1 MKTIMRSGITKAIAF
16 ILILACTAVAA
27 VTAFDMAE
35 QMDRGYQFDPNFEQS
50 YGFFM
55 SKMKM
60 MDALTAATPQ
70 AAANELE
77 AGGYLFHIAS
87 AAGESYADGITPE
100 TESYL
105 SLPYWFKTEKLS
117 PKIAEIIDTGNGE
130 TPETP
135 EIITAPAGQVIDVY
149 PADII
154 IPSGTDEITNTYV
167 TDGNTAENTDN
178 VPVDEQKDTFRT
190 YVDENAIRHV
200 VRDDGEYT
208 WQSGQGED
216 VITDEYHE
224 IYISW
229 PGDWTIYAGMTA
241 QAYDELYYDWVH
253 SRESVMEHLYILIG
267 LVILAIALIVYLLWV
282 CGRRNG
288 DGEIHT
294 LLIDRFPVEL
304 TAAVGIGGSLMM
316 VFVVIELFIE
326 NWRRMA
332 YLTYPLC
339 TVGMVAAAAI
349 FVTALQSI
357 VRNMKNRSF
366 VSQLLSIKI
375 VKLLWKFF
383 VKAFKFA
390 VKLLRRIFGA
400 IAEFLSFLLGQRIS
414 VVVMV
419 LFAAYFL
426 LTALLLS
433 MRMLFSSVVLWGIG
447 EYVLFLW
454 LRQAD
459 KIQEGIRKIRAGDTG
474 YKIEGCTS
482 PLLSKTADNLN
493 SIGEAVKESVE
504 REVSAQRMKT
514 ELITNVSHD
523 LKTPLTSI
531 ISYADLLTGMEL
543 TPKEANDYAKIVKQK
558 SDRLKKLT
566 QDLFDIS
573 KAESGSDTVNT
584 EILDMALL
592 LRQSLAELN
601 SEIEKSGLT
610 FVTDIPEGEVRVSG
624 DGKKLSRVFENLL
637 VNALKYSMAGTRVY
651 VSLSLEDGKAVA
663 AIKNISA
670 EPMNFDPAEITER
683 FVRGDQARTTEGS
696 GLGLAIARSYTELC
710 GGKLIISVDGDL
722 FKAEVKMSVIK

>member
-35 QMDRGYQFDPNFEQS
+35 QMDHGYQFDPNFEQS

-55 SKMKM
+55 SKMEM
-60 MDALTAATPQ
+60 MNALTAATPQ
-70 AAANELE
+70 DAAKELE

-87 AAGESYADGITPE
+87 ASGESYADGINPE

-105 SLPYWFKTEKLS
+105 SLPYWFKTEKLF

-135 EIITAPAGQVIDVY
+135 EIITAPVDQVIDIY
-149 PADII
+149 PTDVI
-154 IPSGTDEITNTYV
+154 IPSGTDGITTTYGP
-167 TDGNTAENTDN
+167 DGNTAENTDN
-178 VPVDEQKDTFRT
+178 VSVDETKDTFRT
-190 YVDENAIRHV
+190 YVDENATRHV
-200 VRDDGEYT
+200 IYNDAEYT
-208 WQSGQGED
+208 WQSGQWEEIG
-216 VITDEYHE
+216 TDEFHE

-229 PGDWTIYAGMTA
+229 PGEWTIYVGMTT
-241 QAYDELYYDWVH
+241 QAYDELHYDWIH
-253 SRESVMEHLYILIG
+253 SRESVIEHLYIIIG
-267 LVILAIALIVYLLWV
+267 LAVLAIALIVYLLWV

-288 DGEIHT
+288 DEEIHT

-304 TAAVGIGGSLMM
+304 TAAVGFGGSLLLA
-316 VFVVIELFIE
+316 FVVIELFIE

-366 VSQLLSIKI
+366 VSRLWSLKI
-375 VKLLWKFF
+375 VKLLWKVF
-383 VKAFKFA
+383 VKAFNFGI
-390 VKLLRRIFGA
+390 KLLRRFFGA
-400 IAEFLSFLLGQRIS
+400 IARFFSFLLGQKIS
-414 VVVMV
+414 AGVMV

-426 LTALLLS
+426 VTALLLS
-433 MRMLFSSVVLWGIG
+433 MRMLFSSIVLWGIG
-447 EYVLFLW
+447 EYVLFRW
-454 LRQAD
+454 LSQAD

-493 SIGEAVKESVE
+493 SISDAVKESVE

-531 ISYADLLTGMEL
+531 ISYADLLAGMEL

-558 SDRLKKLT
+558 GDRLKKLT

-573 KAESGSDTVNT
+573 KAESGSENINL
-584 EILDMALL
+584 ENLDMALL

-610 FVTDIPEGEVRVSG
+610 FVTDIPEGEVNVRG

-637 VNALKYSMAGTRVY
+637 VNAIKYSMSGTRVY
-651 VSLSLEDGKAVA
+651 VNLSSEGGKAVA

-670 EPMNFDPAEITER
+670 EPMNFDPVEITER
-683 FVRGDQARTTEGS
+683 FVRGDQARATEGS

-710 GGKLIISVDGDL
+710 GGRLKISVDGDL
-722 FKAEVKMSVIK
+722 FKAEVEMSITK